1 MERRNRRQK
10 PKKKKTFRF
19 RLFLLILFLVIAG
32 IAGYYVLSLPI
43 WKIQDV
49 SVIGTSILSA
59 EEIRNLS
66 GIPLS
71 ENLFLTSFARTRSN
85 LKRIAAIKEFS
96 LYRIPPGTVLIKITE
111 RKPIA
116 MIVSSGASFIV
127 DDEGFIIN
135 RNPNLNL
142 NIPNLSDLP
151 VISGITSGE
160 IVGGERID
168 PQGSKVL
175 TDILFELSKLFGAK
189 RTHLELG
196 RFQAISFLLDDLL
209 RVKLGRGE
217 DITRKMEVFKA
228 LLPVINDKWNQVEYV
243 DVRYPDNPVIKYR

>member
-71 ENLFLTSFARTRSN
+71 ENLFLTSFARARNN
-85 LKRIAAIKEFS
+85 LKRIAAIKEFH
-96 LYRIPPGTVLIKITE
+96 LYRIPPGTVLIKINE

-116 MIVSSGASFIV
+116 MIVTSSASFIV
-127 DDEGFIIN
+127 DDEGFILN
-135 RNPNLNL
+135 RNPNLSL

>member
-71 ENLFLTSFARTRSN
+71 ENLFLTSFARARNN
-85 LKRIAAIKEFS
+85 LKRIAAIKEFH
-96 LYRIPPGTVLIKITE
+96 LYRIPPGTVLIKINE

-116 MIVSSGASFIV
+116 MIVTSSASFIV
-127 DDEGFIIN
+127 DDEGFILN
-135 RNPNLNL
+135 RNPNLSL

-243 DVRYPDNPVIKYR
+243 DVRFPDNPVIRYK